1 MPQFDPS
8 VFAPQVI
15 WLVLVFAAL
24 YLVASRA
31 LPKVEQAVA
40 DRRIKIATD
49 LAAAEQARAEAEVA
63 ATDRTTE
70 LGEARAE
77 ALKLT
82 GSARARADALV
93 AERLSKAEAALA
105 ARAREAESA
114 LAAARAEAI
123 AALDEVAA
131 EAAAA
136 MVGKVA
142 GLEVGLDE
150 ARKVIQKVAA

>member
-1 MPQFDPS
+1 MPQFDPA
-8 VFAPQVI
+8 VFAPQII

-24 YLVASRA
+24 YLVASRS
-31 LPKVEQAVA
+31 LPKVERVVE
-40 DRRIKIATD
+40 DRRAKIAGD
-49 LAAAEQARAEAEVA
+49 LAAAERARAEADAA
-63 ATDRTTE
+63 ATGRTTE

-93 AERLSKAEAALA
+93 AERLAEAEAVLAARTRDAEAALA
-105 ARAREAESA
+105 SA
-114 LAAARAEAI
+114 KAEAA

-131 EAAAA
+131 EAAAD

-150 ARKVIQKVAA
+150 ARDAIRKVAA